1 MGNKLVFGKKGNIIM
16 SFGTNLER
24 VRKEHKLSQ
33 ASLGTA
39 LGITQQMIS
48 SYEKDISSP
57 NIESLIKLSNYFQIS
72 IDALVDHTIEPEDS
86 DSQRSQFTR
95 LFESFSVEDKDRC
108 LLILNTLL
116 LDREESNKSREK
128 KAAGL

>member
-1 MGNKLVFGKKGNIIM
+1 M
-16 SFGTNLER
+16 SFGTNLEK

-33 ASLGTA
+33 ANLGSA

-72 IDALVDHTIEPEDS
+72 IDSLVDHTIEPEDQE
-86 DSQRSQFTR
+86 SQISQFTR
-95 LFESFSVEDKDRC
+95 MFDSFSVEDKDRC

-116 LDREESNKSREK
+116 LDREENNKNKEK
-128 KAAGL
+128 KASSLS

>member
-1 MGNKLVFGKKGNIIM
+1 M
-16 SFGTNLER
+16 SFGSTLEKI
-24 VRKEHKLSQ
+24 RKEHKLSQ
-33 ASLGTA
+33 ATLGSA

-72 IDALVDHTIEPEDS
+72 IDSLVDNNFVTKDS
-86 DSQRSQFTR
+86 PKEHFLNLFDSFT
-95 LFESFSVEDKDRC
+95 VEDKDRC

-116 LDREESNKSREK
+116 LDRDQSNKLKDK
-128 KAAGL
+128 KTNSLC

>member
-1 MGNKLVFGKKGNIIM
+1 M
-16 SFGTNLER
+16 SFGSNLEK

-33 ASLGTA
+33 ATLGSA

-72 IDALVDHTIEPEDS
+72 IDSLVDNKLDVQDS
-86 DSQRSQFTR
+86 PKEQFLN
-95 LFESFSVEDKDRC
+95 LFESFTIEDKDRC

-116 LDREESNKSREK
+116 LDRNQSYK
-128 KAAGL
+128 

>member
-1 MGNKLVFGKKGNIIM
+1 M
-16 SFGTNLER
+16 SFGSNLEK

-33 ASLGTA
+33 ATLGSA

-72 IDALVDHTIEPEDS
+72 IDRLVDHNHAILDS
-86 DSQRSQFTR
+86 PKEHFLN
-95 LFESFSVEDKDRC
+95 LFESFTKEDKDRC

-116 LDREESNKSREK
+116 LDRNQTC
-128 KAAGL
+128 

>member
-1 MGNKLVFGKKGNIIM
+1 M
-16 SFGTNLER
+16 SFGSILEK

-33 ASLGTA
+33 ATLGSA

-57 NIESLIKLSNYFQIS
+57 NIESLIKLSNYFHIS
-72 IDALVDHTIEPEDS
+72 IDALVDHKLEYQDS
-86 DSQRSQFTR
+86 YKEKFLN
-95 LFESFSVEDKDRC
+95 LFDSFSVEDKDRC

-116 LDREESNKSREK
+116 LDRNPSIISNDKEANS
-128 KAAGL
+128 LC

>member
-1 MGNKLVFGKKGNIIM
+1 M
-16 SFGTNLER
+16 SFGTNLEK

-33 ASLGTA
+33 ANLGGA

-57 NIESLIKLSNYFQIS
+57 NIESLIKLSDFFQVS
-72 IDALVDHTIEPEDS
+72 IDSLVDHKIDIQDS
-86 DSQRSQFTR
+86 PKEQFIN

-116 LDREESNKSREK
+116 LDRDETSKNREK
-128 KAAGL
+128 KPDDLL